1 RHLRLTLPPER
12 TEPLLTRV
20 PAAFHGGVNDVL
32 LTALG
37 LAVADWRRRRGHAEA
52 TGVLVDLEGHGRED
66 IVEGADLSRTVGW
79 FTSLYP
85 VRLEPGVEDWADLW
99 GGGREA
105 GQTLKRVKEQ
115 LRALPDSGIGYG
127 LLRHLN
133 PDTGREL
140 AALPTP
146 QIGFN
151 YLGRLAAGTDTDWAA
166 APEADGLGGGADD
179 AMPLPHALEIN
190 ATTED
195 GPGGARLGVVWSW
208 PDGLL
213 SEDDVR
219 DLAETWFRA
228 LDALVAHAEGPG
240 AGGHTPSDLT
250 LVSLTQDEI
259 DAFEDE
265 LEPGTEWEMPK

>member
-1 RHLRLTLPPER
+1 AAA
-12 TEPLLTRV
+12 PL
-20 PAAFHGGVNDVL
+20 
-32 LTALG
+32 
-37 LAVADWRRRRGHAEA
+37 
-52 TGVLVDLEGHGRED
+52 LVDLEGHGREGVVD
-66 IVEGADLSRTVGW
+66 GADLSRTVGW

-85 VRLEPGVEDWADLW
+85 VRLDLGVVDWSEVWA
-99 GGGREA
+99 GGPQAGRA
-105 GQTLKRVKEQ
+105 LKRVKEQ
-115 LRALPDSGIGYG
+115 LRALPDNGIGYG

-133 PDTGREL
+133 SDTGPRL
-140 AALPTP
+140 AALPAP

-151 YLGRLAAGTDTDWAA
+151 YLGRLTSGTDTDWAA
-166 APEADGLGGGADD
+166 APEADGLGGGADE

-190 ATTED
+190 ALTED
-195 GPGGARLGVVWSW
+195 GPDGARLGAVWSW

-213 SEDDVR
+213 TEEDVR

-228 LDALVAHAEGPG
+228 LDALAAHAERPG

-265 LEPGTEWEMPK
+265 LELGTEWEMPK